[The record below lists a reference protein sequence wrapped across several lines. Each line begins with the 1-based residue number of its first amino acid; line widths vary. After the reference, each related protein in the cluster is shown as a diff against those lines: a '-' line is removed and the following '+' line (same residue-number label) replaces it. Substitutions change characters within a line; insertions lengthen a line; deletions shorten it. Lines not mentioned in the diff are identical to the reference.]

1 MIEHGLEDELKR
13 LRWLAGILTLT
24 PVLAVAE
31 PYHDYIDEAAAEL
44 APKVITWRCDIH
56 QNPELSNR
64 EVRTTVLIAEHLAV
78 LGLERI
84 THRHR
89 PHRRCLTGRVWS
101 ANHPLVPGLRA
112 V

>member
-1 MIEHGLEDELKR
+1 MGLEGELER
-13 LRWLAGILTLT
+13 LRWLADILTLT
-24 PVLAVAE
+24 PVLAIAG

-44 APKVITWRCDIH
+44 TPKVIAWRCDIH

-89 PHRRCLTGRVWS
+89 PHRRCLAGRVWS

>member
-1 MIEHGLEDELKR
+1 MGLEGELER
-13 LRWLAGILTLT
+13 LRWLADILTLT
-24 PVLAVAE
+24 PVLAIAE